1 VVAVGQPSAAHV
13 RDLEDQVVVE
23 VAATVQQVRTQLD
36 LEVAAAVVVMITAC
50 GLIRGEMEALE
61 L

>member
-1 VVAVGQPSAAHV
+1 VVAVVQPSAQG

-23 VAATVQQVRTQLD
+23 MAATVQRVPTQLD
-36 LEVAAAVVVMITAC
+36 LEVVVVARATITAC
-50 GLIRGEMEALE
+50 GRIRVEMEALE

>member
-1 VVAVGQPSAAHV
+1 VVAVGQPSGQV
-13 RDLEDQVVVE
+13 GDLEDQVVVE
-23 VAATVQQVRTQLD
+23 VAATVQRVRTQLD

-50 GLIRGEMEALE
+50 GHIRVEMEALE